1 MASIRTTNVGDT
13 LTTKKITQIYG
24 SNKLKFL
31 TKFSNHPS
39 FIYPMTTDP
48 QHIIQPG
55 TTLEVVAKGKAN
67 TKYSEAYVT
76 VNHNDILFDIFS
88 SELRLLCK

>member
-24 SNKLKFL
+24 SNLKFL
-31 TKFSNHPS
+31 TKFSNHPN

-48 QHIIQPG
+48 QCILQPN
-55 TTLEVVAKGKAN
+55 TTLEVVAKGAAH
-67 TKYSEAYVT
+67 TKYSESYVT
-76 VNHNDILFDIFS
+76 VRHNDILFDIFS
-88 SELRLLCK
+88 SELRKLCK